1 MSLLRFFL
9 GAFFIL
15 CVTQA
20 CQPDHKR
27 SALSG
32 QGKNEQVEGS
42 IQSIAYQWAEIAL
55 QATAKD
61 TERFKPRPTVTSRYL
76 GLLFVAMFDAWSRYD
91 ENALPVYLSG
101 VERPPLSDQH
111 DRNKEIAVSFA
122 AYRALSEYFYS
133 DSLMFRE
140 FMVSMG
146 FDPFNTSLDPT
157 TPEGIGNLAAN
168 AVIEA
173 RRFDGSNQYAEKEGS
188 DGKAYF
194 DYTGYS
200 PVNTVDSLDDVHRWQ
215 PKYFVPANAE
225 RFAPGCLTP
234 HWGNVKPVALRSSDQ
249 FRSPPPPLVGSKQL
263 EEEVKEVVNLQA
275 NLTNE
280 QKALVEFMRDG
291 PLSVQQ
297 AGHWLKFA
305 MNVSVRDHHSIDED
319 VKMFMLTEVTAM
331 DAFIAC
337 WDTKMHYDYARPYAL
352 VHHYF
357 KDKQINGW
365 AGPEKGWT
373 TFPGQ
378 EWRPYSPDDFLCPP
392 FPAYVS
398 GHSTVSG
405 GCAEVLKL
413 FKGDD
418 YFGEEVKWVPG
429 YLTEPNHI
437 GDTVVIKLTTFT
449 ETANMAGFSRVL
461 GGYHIQADNVE
472 GLALGRK
479 VGNEVWNWYLQKV
492 SGEW

>member
-1 MSLLRFFL
+1 MAFIRLLL
-9 GAFFIL
+9 GSFFIL
-15 CVTQA
+15 CLAQA

-27 SALSG
+27 SALSSP
-32 QGKNEQVEGS
+32 GKNEEAAAS
-42 IQSIAYQWAEIAL
+42 IQSIAYQWAEIAIK
-55 QATAKD
+55 ATARD
-61 TERFKPRPTVTSRYL
+61 TERFRPRPTVTSRYL

-91 ENALPVYLSG
+91 ENAIPVYLTD
-101 VERPPLSDQH
+101 VERQPSSDKH
-111 DRNKEIAVSFA
+111 ERNKEVAVSFA
-122 AYRALSEYFYS
+122 AYQALSEYFFS
-133 DSLMFRE
+133 DTLMFKE
-140 FMVSMG
+140 FMVSIG
-146 FDPFNTSLDPT
+146 LDPNNTSLDPS
-157 TPEGIGNLAAN
+157 TPEGIGNLAAK
-168 AVIEA
+168 AVIDA
-173 RRFDGSNQYAEKEGS
+173 RRNDGSNQYAEKEGS
-188 DGKAYF
+188 AGKPYF
-194 DYTGYS
+194 DYTNYA
-200 PVNTVDSLDDVHRWQ
+200 PVNTVDVLKDINRWQ

-234 HWGNVKPVALRSSDQ
+234 YWGKVQPVALKSSDQ

-263 EEEVKEVVNLQA
+263 EAEVKEVVDLQA

-305 MNVSVRDHHSIDED
+305 MNVSVRDHHTTDED
-319 VKMFMLTEVTAM
+319 VKMFMLTEVAAM

-337 WDTKMHYDYARPYAL
+337 WDTKMHYDFARPYAL
-352 VHHYF
+352 VHYYF

-365 AGPEKGWT
+365 AGTEKGWT

-405 GCAEVLKL
+405 GCAEVLRL

-418 YFGEEVKWVPG
+418 FFGEEVKWVPG
-429 YLTEPNHI
+429 HLTEPKNV
-437 GDTVVIKLTTFT
+437 GDTVIIKMPTFT
-449 ETANMAGFSRVL
+449 ETANMAGISRVL

-479 VGNEVWNWYLQKV
+479 VGNEVWRWYLQKV
-492 SGEW
+492 KNEK

>member
-1 MSLLRFFL
+1 MALMRFIL
-9 GAFFIL
+9 GSFFIL
-15 CVTQA
+15 CIAQA
-20 CQPDHKR
+20 CQPDHKQ
-27 SALSG
+27 SAFSG
-32 QGKNEQVEGS
+32 QDKNGPPTGS
-42 IQSIAYQWAEIAL
+42 SQSIAYLWAEIAL
-55 QATAKD
+55 KATARD
-61 TERFKPRPTVTSRYL
+61 TERFRPRPTVTSRYL

-91 ENALPVYLSG
+91 ENAVPVYLDS
-101 VERPPLSDQH
+101 VERQPVSGQH
-111 DRNKEIAVSFA
+111 ERRKEIAVSFA
-122 AYRALSEYFYS
+122 AYRTLSEYYFS
-133 DSLMFRE
+133 DTLMFKE
-140 FMVSMG
+140 FMVSIEL
-146 FDPFNTSLDPT
+146 DPSNTSIDPS
-157 TPEGIGNLAAN
+157 TPEGIGNLAAK
-168 AVIEA
+168 AVIDA
-173 RRFDGSNQYAEKEGS
+173 RRHDGSNQYAEKEGS
-188 DGKAYF
+188 AGKAYF
-194 DYTGYS
+194 DYTKYA
-200 PVNTVDSLDDVHRWQ
+200 PVNTVDALKDINRWQ

-234 HWGNVKPVALRSSDQ
+234 HWGNVQPVALKSSDQ

-263 EEEVKEVVNLQA
+263 EKEVKEVVDLQA
-275 NLTNE
+275 NLTDE

-291 PLSVQQ
+291 PSSVQQ

-305 MNVSVRDHHSIDED
+305 MNVSVRDHHTIDED
-319 VKMFMLTEVTAM
+319 VKMYMLTEVTAM

-337 WDTKMHYDYARPYAL
+337 WDTKMHYDFARPYAL

-357 KDKQINGW
+357 KGKQIKGW
-365 AGPEKGWT
+365 AGTEKGWT

-418 YFGEEVKWVPG
+418 FFGEEVKWVPG
-429 YLTEPNHI
+429 HLTEPNHA
-437 GDTVVIKLTTFT
+437 GDTVIIKMPTFT

-472 GLALGRK
+472 GLVLGRK
-479 VGNEVWNWYLQKV
+479 VGNEVWGWFQSHV
-492 SGEW
+492 RE